1 MAAGL
6 YVDDDDA
13 EMMRTNEIK
22 SEDEEESYYSES
34 EEGMESEDYDTESH
48 DSSPDSDDFNDGAQ
62 SVQSNQNDAVRNR
75 LAQASNIQIADI
87 DST

>member
-13 EMMRTNEIK
+13 DMLRTNEIK

-34 EEGMESEDYDTESH
+34 EEGMESEDYDSES
-48 DSSPDSDDFNDGAQ
+48 
-62 SVQSNQNDAVRNR
+62 
-75 LAQASNIQIADI
+75 
-87 DST
+87 